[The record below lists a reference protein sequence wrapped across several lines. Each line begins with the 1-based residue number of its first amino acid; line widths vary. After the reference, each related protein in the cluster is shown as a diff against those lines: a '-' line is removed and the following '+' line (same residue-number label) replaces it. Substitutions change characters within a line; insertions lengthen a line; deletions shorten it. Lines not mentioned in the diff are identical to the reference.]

1 MASFDPVTQA
11 SQSILDTIRGF
22 TTKQQEGQQKIKQDY
37 GFDQRVQNLEG
48 LRRAA
53 FDTEKLLSDLPKNVQ
68 QRARGRLITA
78 GQQNRMLSSEQQ
90 PLAGQLA
97 NISRGREAEQ
107 SGLDLVRGLLG
118 DYSSDT
124 DKEFQREYEAGRMKR
139 EDAMTAYQG
148 EVAREEAER
157 QRQFQAEQARAQ
169 QALAWAQY
177 NAQQEQIRRQESLQQ
192 AIMNARLGLNP
203 DGSPKATAGGSNL
216 SVRVGDQA
224 ADTSLGG
231 TISRAGQGIA
241 AIPANIGALLN
252 KSIWSANPELG
263 QQRTSFIQSSPF
275 LNDLSMRLGDFT
287 NWATGSRDF
296 RGYQ

>member
-22 TTKQQEGQQKIKQDY
+22 TTKQQEGQSKIKQDY
-37 GFDQRVQNLEG
+37 GYDQRISNLEG

-97 NISRGREAEQ
+97 DISRGREAEQ
-107 SGLDLVRGLLG
+107 TGLDLVRGLLS
-118 DYSSDT
+118 DYSSDV
-124 DKEFQREYEAGRMKR
+124 DKEFQREYEAGRLKR
-139 EDAMTAYQG
+139 DDALTAYKD
-148 EVAREEAER
+148 ELAREEAER

-177 NAQQEQIRRQESLQQ
+177 NAEQERLRRQEALQQ
-192 AIMNARLGLNP
+192 AILNARMGTGG
-203 DGSPKATAGGSNL
+203 GSSSTNSSNL

-224 ADTSLGG
+224 QDNSLGG
-231 TISRAGQGIA
+231 TLSRAGQGIA
-241 AIPANIGALLN
+241 AIPANIGASLN
-252 KSIWSANPELG
+252 KSIWSAHPDWD
-263 QQRTSFIQSSPF
+263 QSRQSFIQSSPF
-275 LNDLSMRLGDFT
+275 FSDLSMRLGDFA
-287 NWATGSRDF
+287 NWATGTKDW